1 MVMARVDMEVL
12 LRLLCTLL
20 PSTPAS
26 SSFDGIK
33 SRFDEC
39 FDTEDAF
46 VGLLMVSPGCSR

>member
-20 PSTPAS
+20 PTIPIPVPAS

-39 FDTEDAF
+39 FVTEDAF
-46 VGLLMVSPGCSR
+46 VGLLMVS

>member
-46 VGLLMVSPGCSR
+46 VGLLMVSPGCCR